1 MRKDGSGEFYNAKQD
16 NVFSEYKLFRAEKY
30 YSSEFSKTPEEV
42 QSYNESYH
50 DEGVK
55 STKSEEKNSSDA
67 KELQKQYDKL
77 HQSGSSDAP
86 QTSGTP
92 SGGNPLQTTAASQTA
107 GSVSSGVATVTGGA
121 SVGATAVAAVIIVS
135 AAITGGFIA
144 DFNSYI
150 GNDPGRDYISITVD
164 MDELLSQADR
174 SYRLSADNFSIELTE
189 GGVSRKIALVD
200 GKHSYLITGLQPD
213 KTYTYNFICN
223 NSSLGSN
230 SNCYSQT
237 FTTLSVAEPKGVYDE
252 LNNYVVY
259 DEISQSA
266 TVFYSVYLS
275 DYDRQFPDAALYL
288 CSSEHTDLTSIDHI
302 VYSDVA
308 PDENGFFRGEVGGI
322 TYDELYLYV
331 VGESTTED
339 GTKAVEL
346 FSIKLTLDIPEEW
359 QAARNP
365 AFEIDE
371 SAEKVAYYP
380 DRLSVSGSISG
391 LNELYDYYA
400 YVVQY
405 DAGGEAFA
413 ERQEADFTFDSE
425 KMTYALDC
433 GACYGLANYK
443 YVIYAQ
449 DGDGNEVTV
458 YDSGEKVFSASQ
470 AFGATYT
477 KIEPANAGIEY
488 TASGAIV
495 TVDPEFT
502 SEYEN
507 YYYKLVVTNGAGA
520 VYGEYAGTGVA
531 VIEIADV
538 TGLDE
543 IHFTYYD
550 FGSFINGEIE
560 YASHSTSGVTGQAR
574 FEIDESAE
582 VLTYFPD
589 RLSVSGSISGLNEL
603 YDYYAYV
610 VQYDAGGEAFAERQE
625 ADFTFDSEKMTYALD
640 CGACY
645 GLANYKYVIYAQDGD
660 GNEVTVYDSGEKV
673 FSASQ
678 AFGATYTKIEPA
690 NAGIEYTA
698 SGAIVTVDPEFTSE
712 YENYYYK
719 LVVTN
724 GAGAVYGEYAGTG
737 VAVIEI
743 ADVTGLDEIH
753 FTYYDFGSF
762 INGEIEYARHL
773 TEGVAFCVPTASFG
787 SEYGFN
793 GQYFTLSYTCD
804 MIYDYATASMDISV
818 SDGTHV
824 YVKHVDGIAES
835 GTIVLDHIEGEVGNV
850 TVTGTLNFKDNQ
862 SDGATHSVSIDQAVY
877 AMNYS
882 FEVTNVLADISGF
895 SSETMLVTLEL
906 EYRLPENYVIAI
918 SDEDNSL
925 SFISDLTRQV
935 SFSELPMEAEVNL
948 TVQVM
953 DGNGNVWGAPKTISI
968 SPSAAWAEFVY
979 PMMCSPNPGDAVVTY
994 NDDGTINIYR
1004 MMIPDEYGMDTVSGD
1019 ERVYYNAF
1027 VQGFYL
1033 DSDGAVY
1040 TDGYDVIGRGKY
1052 AVIENIPNQNYF
1064 FIYYTMFDYNGVSYA
1079 MYAEMPSG
1087 SVENVYEC
1095 GDAIVSY
1102 GDGNTIIS
1110 LMVIKSGMIANY
1122 ILVNGVE
1129 YEFDSYSDESDT
1141 DLIVFFEGEAEVREV
1156 TILFTAQGYNYDEYA
1171 ASGEITM
1178 KGNKYASHVI
1188 QVIFAEM

>member
-413 ERQEADFTFDSE
+413 ERQEADFTFDTE

-477 KIEPANAGIEY
+477 KIEPANAEIEY

-531 VIEIADV
+531 VIEIPDV

-543 IHFTYYD
+543 IYFTYYD

-560 YASHSTSGVTGQAR
+560 YASHLA
-574 FEIDESAE
+574 ES
-582 VLTYFPD
+582 
-589 RLSVSGSISGLNEL
+589 
-603 YDYYAYV
+603 
-610 VQYDAGGEAFAERQE
+610 
-625 ADFTFDSEKMTYALD
+625 
-640 CGACY
+640 
-645 GLANYKYVIYAQDGD
+645 
-660 GNEVTVYDSGEKV
+660 
-673 FSASQ
+673 
-678 AFGATYTKIEPA
+678 
-690 NAGIEYTA
+690 
-698 SGAIVTVDPEFTSE
+698 
-712 YENYYYK
+712 
-719 LVVTN
+719 
-724 GAGAVYGEYAGTG
+724 
-737 VAVIEI
+737 
-743 ADVTGLDEIH
+743 
-753 FTYYDFGSF
+753 
-762 INGEIEYARHL
+762 
-773 TEGVAFCVPTASFG
+773 VAFCLPKASFG
-787 SEYGFN
+787 SECGFN
-793 GQYFTLSYTCD
+793 GQYFTLSYACD

-882 FEVTNVLADISGF
+882 LEVTNVLADISGF

-918 SDEDNSL
+918 SDEDNSF

-935 SFSELPMEAEVNL
+935 SFSELPMEAEANL

-1064 FIYYTMFDYNGVSYA
+1064 FIYYTMFDYSGVSYA

-1102 GDGNTIIS
+1102 GDGNTIIN

-1129 YEFDSYSDESDT
+1129 YEFDSYTDESDT

>member
-223 NSSLGSN
+223 NFSLGSN

-405 DAGGEAFA
+405 DAGSEAFA
-413 ERQEADFTFDSE
+413 ERQEADFTFDTE

-433 GACYGLANYK
+433 GACYGLKNYK

-477 KIEPANAGIEY
+477 KIEPANAEIEY

-507 YYYKLVVTNGAGA
+507 YYYKLVVTNGVGA

-543 IHFTYYD
+543 IHFTYHD

-560 YASHSTSGVTGQAR
+560 YASHLA
-574 FEIDESAE
+574 ES
-582 VLTYFPD
+582 
-589 RLSVSGSISGLNEL
+589 
-603 YDYYAYV
+603 
-610 VQYDAGGEAFAERQE
+610 
-625 ADFTFDSEKMTYALD
+625 
-640 CGACY
+640 
-645 GLANYKYVIYAQDGD
+645 
-660 GNEVTVYDSGEKV
+660 
-673 FSASQ
+673 
-678 AFGATYTKIEPA
+678 
-690 NAGIEYTA
+690 
-698 SGAIVTVDPEFTSE
+698 
-712 YENYYYK
+712 
-719 LVVTN
+719 
-724 GAGAVYGEYAGTG
+724 
-737 VAVIEI
+737 
-743 ADVTGLDEIH
+743 
-753 FTYYDFGSF
+753 
-762 INGEIEYARHL
+762 
-773 TEGVAFCVPTASFG
+773 VAFCLPKASFG
-787 SEYGFN
+787 SECGFN
-793 GQYFTLSYTCD
+793 GQYFTLSYACD

-882 FEVTNVLADISGF
+882 LEVTNVLADISGF

-935 SFSELPMEAEVNL
+935 SFSELPMEAEANL

-1102 GDGNTIIS
+1102 GDGNTIIN

-1129 YEFDSYSDESDT
+1129 YEFDSYTDESDT